1 MVLLPNGRVLIKQP
15 DLEGRR
21 YGGLSL
27 IGERCELMAKQ
38 KKQVKTNAVRLLDTE
53 QLPYELMEYD
63 TNDGQLDGVSVAEKT
78 GQAAESVYKTLV
90 TIAGPRELF
99 VFIIPVAKELDLK
112 KAAKAAG
119 VKKLDMLPL
128 KDLTKETGYVRG
140 GCSAIGMKKKYPT
153 VIDESAQQLE
163 QFVVSAGK
171 PGLQMKLS
179 PRDLAL
185 IADASFSDVI
195 KD

>member
-1 MVLLPNGRVLIKQP
+1 
-15 DLEGRR
+15 
-21 YGGLSL
+21 
-27 IGERCELMAKQ
+27 MAKQ
-38 KKQVKTNAVRLLDTE
+38 KKTVKTNAVRLLESE
-53 QLPYELMEYD
+53 QVPYELMEYD
-63 TNDGQLDGVSVAEKT
+63 INDGQLDGVSVAAKT
-78 GQAAESVYKTLV
+78 GQEASLVYKTLV

-99 VFIIPVAKELDLK
+99 VFIVPVAEELDLK

-153 VIDESAQQLE
+153 VIDASAEQLE
-163 QFVVSAGK
+163 HFVVSAGK

-179 PRDLAL
+179 PTDLAR
-185 IADASFSDVI
+185 IAEASFSDIV
-195 KD
+195 KG

>member
-1 MVLLPNGRVLIKQP
+1 LAAFLI
-15 DLEGRR
+15 
-21 YGGLSL
+21 LS
-27 IGERCELMAKQ
+27 ERCEEMAKQ
-38 KKQVKTNAVRLLDTE
+38 KKSVKTNAVRLLDNE
-53 QLPYELMEYD
+53 RVAYELMEYD
-63 TNDGQLDGVSVAEKT
+63 INDGQLDGVSVAAKT
-78 GQAAESVYKTLV
+78 GQSAELVYKTLV

-99 VFIIPVAKELDLK
+99 VFIVPVAEELDLK

-153 VIDESAQQLE
+153 VIDASAEQLK

-179 PRDLAL
+179 PIDLARV
-185 IADASFSDVI
+185 ADATFSDII
-195 KD
+195 KN